1 MLENPEF
8 TKYIV
13 NDSLITDSI
22 QPTEIADKA
31 VSQQLSLDDN
41 LSVLTQNL
49 LYYIEIRKRYSY
61 D

>member
-41 LSVLTQNL
+41 L
-49 LYYIEIRKRYSY
+49 
-61 D
+61 

>member
-13 NDSLITDSI
+13 NDILITDSI

-41 LSVLTQNL
+41 L
-49 LYYIEIRKRYSY
+49 
-61 D
+61 